1 MVGAFAYGRCVPTP
15 PAAPPTF
22 VPPEFAPPK
31 FVLSEAPPSR
41 TGVTTV
47 ALALL
52 DDEGELALGPGS
64 AELADE
70 VGLDLLVLLEQLEAD
85 ARAGEVTTLPLPG
98 YLVHVVG
105 VGDGGPD
112 AMRRAGAALARA
124 TRGREA
130 VASTV
135 HAVSDDEGLAAF
147 VAGAVLGSFRYSLRT
162 DDAEDGAPVGRIVL
176 ASSPLVDP
184 AVLDRAEAIARAGW
198 QARRLATVPSNI
210 KNPSWLADEAVQ
222 IAEAGGLKW
231 RVWDEAQLEK
241 DGFGG
246 IVAVG
251 RASESPP
258 RLVQLDYAPAKG
270 RRAPHVVLV
279 GKGITFDTGGLSI
292 KPGQSM
298 TNMKRDMTGA
308 AVVAAVM
315 GALRAVDS
323 PVRVTGLLPIAENA
337 IGGDALRPGDVIR
350 HWGGRTT
357 EVTNTDAEGR
367 LVLADALQYAATK
380 LKPDLLVDVA
390 TLTGAMKVALGLHTG
405 GYFAND
411 ETVARRLE
419 EASVASGERLWRM
432 PLADEYE
439 SLLDSAI
446 ADADNA
452 PGKAGAITAALF
464 LQHFTGGLPWA
475 HLDVASVGDSQR
487 ESFEW
492 TKGPTGFGARLLLHW
507 LGSAAPLEGV
517 GT

>member
-1 MVGAFAYGRCVPTP
+1 MP
-15 PAAPPTF
+15 PAVPPTF
-22 VPPEFAPPK
+22 VPPAFG
-31 FVLSEAPPSR
+31 VSEAPPSR
-41 TGVTTV
+41 TGLTTL

-52 DDEGELALGPGS
+52 DDDGALELGPGA

-70 VGLDLLVLLEQLEAD
+70 LGLDLLALLEAMGAGTEAGD
-85 ARAGEVTTLPLPG
+85 VTTLSLPG
-98 YLVHVVG
+98 YVVHLVG
-105 VGDGGPD
+105 VGDGGQP
-112 AMRRAGAALARA
+112 ALRRAGAAVARA
-124 TRGREA
+124 SQGTDA
-130 VASTV
+130 VASAV
-135 HAVSDDEGLAAF
+135 HAVADDEGMAAF

-162 DDAEDGAPVGRIVL
+162 DESDAPVGRIVL
-176 ASSPLVDP
+176 ASSPGMDR
-184 AVLDRAEAIARAGW
+184 ATLDRAEAIARASW
-198 QARRLATVPSNI
+198 TARRLVTVPSNI
-210 KNPSWLADEAVQ
+210 KSPAWLTDEVVRM
-222 IAEAGGLKW
+222 AGAAGLKS
-231 RVWDEAQLEK
+231 RVWDADELEK
-241 DGFGG
+241 EGFGG

-251 RASESPP
+251 RASATPP
-258 RLVQLDYAPAKG
+258 RLVQLDYVPAKS
-270 RRAPHVVLV
+270 RHAPHVVLV

-292 KPGQSM
+292 KPGDSM

-308 AVVAAVM
+308 AVVAATM
-315 GALRAVDS
+315 CALAAVGS
-323 PVRVTGLLPIAENA
+323 RVRVTGLLPIAENA

-411 ETVARRLE
+411 DGLAAVLD
-419 EASVASGERLWRM
+419 EASVASGERMWRM
-432 PLADEYE
+432 PLADVYE
-439 SLLDSAI
+439 SMLDSKV

-452 PGKAGAITAALF
+452 PGRAQAITAALF
-464 LQHFTGGLPWA
+464 LQHFTDDLPWA
-475 HLDVASVGDSQR
+475 HLDLASVGDSQR

-517 GT
+517 GR